1 MESSDIDQTREALEK
16 MEQQFSILMDNVPA
30 VLFKGYVDGSIDLY
44 DQKVEAMTGFSLE
57 DFLSRRL
64 IWTDLILEED
74 REPTKV
80 IFIQALKTNKAYVR
94 EYRIRGKAGNVIWVH
109 ERSHIV
115 CDAEGKVDYVSGLF
129 FDITETKQLE
139 EKLRQTERDFRIVI
153 DNIPAVLFKGYIDGA
168 LVTLDGKLEALT
180 GYPKAEFDSRRLKW
194 TDLIFQ
200 EDLDQI
206 KEVFIHALKTNKS
219 YVREY
224 RIRSQA
230 GKVIWVHERSHI
242 ICAAD
247 GKVDYVSG
255 LFFDITERKELEAA
269 VAERNVQ
276 LREANERLQGWAQEL
291 EQRNTEISLLGQ
303 MGELLQ
309 SCNTTE
315 EAYLVIRQSIQKLFT
330 SDSGALFLFN
340 NSRTLVEAAAL
351 WGDTPPAE
359 MVFAPDD
366 CWALRRGRIHG
377 LAEIQSGFQCRHVEA
392 QKTAYLCV
400 PLVAQGEA
408 IGIFHVLLG
417 SSDPKQR
424 EAKQNLA
431 LRVSDHLGLALAK
444 LKLQETLQNLSVRDP
459 LTGLFNRRYMEES
472 MERELRRAERQGK
485 QVGVIMA
492 DIDHFKRFN
501 DSFGHDAGDVLLK
514 EVAKV
519 MGQHVRGSDIAC
531 RYGGEEFAII
541 MTDVSPAITQQR
553 AEQLREAVSNLR
565 IYHGDRVL
573 DPVTLSLG
581 IAIFPEHGETH
592 RALLQAADV
601 ALYQAKQSG
610 RDQVCLAGQH

>member
-1 MESSDIDQTREALEK
+1 MEFADIDQAREALQK
-16 MEQQFSILMDNVPA
+16 MEQQFSILVNNVPA
-30 VLFKGYVDGSIDLY
+30 VLFKGYWDGSIDLY
-44 DQKVEAMTGFSLE
+44 DQKVEAMTGFPQE

-64 IWTDLILEED
+64 KWTDLMLEED
-74 REPTKV
+74 RDSAKI

-94 EYRIRGKAGNVIWVH
+94 EYRIRGKAGNVIWIH

-115 CDAEGKVDYVSGLF
+115 CNADGKVEYISGLF
-129 FDITETKQLE
+129 FDATETKHLE
-139 EKLRQTERDFRIVI
+139 EKLRQTEREFRIVI
-153 DNIPAVLFKGYIDGA
+153 DNIPAVLFKGNIDGA
-168 LVTLDGKLEALT
+168 LETLDGKLEAMT
-180 GYPKAEFDSRRLKW
+180 GYPKEEFDSRRLKW

-200 EDLDQI
+200 EDLAQI

-224 RIRSQA
+224 RIRSKK
-230 GKVIWVHERSHI
+230 GEVIWVHERSHI
-242 ICAAD
+242 VCTAD

-291 EQRNTEISLLGQ
+291 EQRNAEISLLGH

-309 SCNTTE
+309 SCNTSE
-315 EAYLVIRQSIQKLFT
+315 EAYLVIRQSFQKLFPT
-330 SDSGALFLFN
+330 DSGAVFLFN
-340 NSRTLVEAAAL
+340 ASRTLLEATAL

-359 MVFAPDD
+359 TVFAPDE
-366 CWALRRGRIHG
+366 CWGLRRGRAHG
-377 LAEIQSGFQCRHVEA
+377 LAEIQSGFHCHHVEA

-417 SSDPKQR
+417 SSDPKQA
-424 EAKQNLA
+424 EAKQSLA

-444 LKLQETLQNLSVRDP
+444 LRLQETLQNLSVRDP

-485 QVGVIMA
+485 NVGVIMV

-501 DSFGHDAGDVLLK
+501 DTFGHDAGDALLR
-514 EVAKV
+514 EVGKV
-519 MGQHVRGSDIAC
+519 MGQHIRGSDIAC
-531 RYGGEEFAII
+531 RYSGEEFVIILPGLPQEAAIKR
-541 MTDVSPAITQQR
+541 VEAIRSSIKQFPIIFNGKK
-553 AEQLREAVSNLR
+553 LPN
-565 IYHGDRVL
+565 
-573 DPVTLSLG
+573 LSLSIG
-581 IAIFPEHGETH
+581 VAIFPKNGVSMVETLKLANTAM
-592 RALLQAADV
+592 RR
-601 ALYQAKQSG
+601 AKQQGYGQYS
-610 RDQVCLAGQH
+610 LAD

>member
-1 MESSDIDQTREALEK
+1 MKFSDIDQTREALQK

-30 VLFKGYVDGSIDLY
+30 VLFKGYLDGSIDFY
-44 DQKVEAMTGFSLE
+44 DQKGEAMTGFSQE
-57 DFLSRRL
+57 DFLARRL
-64 IWTDLILEED
+64 KWTDLILEED
-74 REPTKV
+74 QGSTRA

-115 CDAEGKVDYVSGLF
+115 CDSHGKVEYVSGLF
-129 FDITETKQLE
+129 FDITETKRLE
-139 EKLRQTERDFRIVI
+139 EKLRQTEQELRIVI
-153 DNIPAVLFKGYIDGA
+153 DNIPAVLFKGYVDGA
-168 LVTLDGKLEALT
+168 LETLDGKLEAMT
-180 GYPKAEFDSRRLKW
+180 GYPKEEFDSRRLKW
-194 TDLIFQ
+194 TDLILE
-200 EDLDQI
+200 EDLNHTI
-206 KEVFIHALKTNKS
+206 EEFIHALKTNKS
-219 YVREY
+219 YIREY
-224 RIRSQA
+224 RIRSQK
-230 GKVIWVHERSHI
+230 GNVIWVHERSRI
-242 ICAAD
+242 VCTAD

-255 LFFDITERKELEAA
+255 LFFDITDRKELETA
-269 VAERNVQ
+269 VAERNAQ
-276 LREANERLQGWAQEL
+276 LREANTRLQGWAQEL
-291 EQRNTEISLLGQ
+291 EQRNAQISLLGQ

-315 EAYLVIRQSIQKLFT
+315 EAYLVIRQSVQKLFPA
-330 SDSGALFLFN
+330 DSGAVFLFN
-340 NSRTLVEAAAL
+340 ASRTLVESAAL

-359 MVFAPDD
+359 MVFAPDE
-366 CWALRRGRIHG
+366 CWALRRGRVHG
-377 LAEIQSGFQCRHVEA
+377 LAEIQSGFHCRHVEA

-408 IGIFHVLLG
+408 IGSFHVLLG
-417 SSDPKQR
+417 SSDPNQA

-459 LTGLFNRRYMEES
+459 LTNLFNRRYMEES

-501 DSFGHDAGDVLLK
+501 DTFGHDAGDSLLK

-519 MGQHVRGSDIAC
+519 MNQHVRGSDIAC
-531 RYGGEEFAII
+531 RYGGEEFTII
-541 MTDVSPAITQQR
+541 MTDVSLAITQQR
-553 AEQLREAVSNLR
+553 AEQLREAVRR
-565 IYHGDRVL
+565 ITLYHGDRVL
-573 DPVTLSLG
+573 DPITLSMGL
-581 IAIFPEHGETH
+581 ATFPEHGDTH

-610 RDQVCLAGQH
+610 RDRVCLAGKH